1 MNLKL
6 KISKIG
12 IKIREWNIKQ
22 DKRENSLKFMK
33 ENRKGSLVGF
43 FISPFLLPIF
53 LKFDLLASFI
63 FIEWVFAGMAVY
75 FHFKIKRK
83 KEMLMYLDGKIINC
97 PHCKRNFDL
106 RISGNNIVEDR

>member
-1 MNLKL
+1 MKSIARINEIGM
-6 KISKIG
+6 KIK
-12 IKIREWNIKQ
+12 EWRIKQ

-33 ENRKGSLVGF
+33 ETRKNSLVIF

-53 LKFDLLASFI
+53 LKFDLLGF
-63 FIEWVFAGMAVY
+63 FMVVEWVFAGMAVY

-97 PHCKRNFDL
+97 PPLQKKL
-106 RISGNNIVEDR
+106 RFTYFWK